1 MPEIDS
7 VALLDW
13 YRANRRALPW
23 REEITPYRVWI
34 SEIMLQQTRVEAVK
48 DYYRRFLDAL
58 PTVYDL
64 AAVPD
69 ELLMKLWQ
77 GLGYYSRARNLKR
90 AAIEIVS
97 RFGGELP
104 CQSDELL
111 TLPGIGRYTA
121 AAIASI
127 AFGERIAA
135 VDGNVLR
142 VYARF
147 TGDESDILEDATKRK
162 FEAAITADMPY
173 SRKNCGDFTQAM
185 IELGATVCSPKG
197 EPRCDAC
204 PLREACVARR
214 EGRTAEL
221 PVKRKK
227 AERRIEE
234 RTVLLL
240 RDGDRFGLVKRPDEG
255 LLASLYEPINLL
267 GRLSIEDVCAW
278 LNEKGIR
285 FDAISDIGDA
295 IHIFTHIEWHM
306 HGYLVDISEIPSG
319 TEIMMATVHEVEC
332 EYAVPSAYRYFLK
345 KMKEYT

>member
-1 MPEIDS
+1 MPRIDS
-7 VALLDW
+7 AALLDW
-13 YRANRRALPW
+13 YRASRRELPW

-64 AAVPD
+64 ASVPD

-90 AAIEIVS
+90 AANDVVS

-104 CQSDELL
+104 GSAEELL

-147 TGDESDILEDATKRK
+147 TGDESDVLEDATKRR
-162 FEAAITADMPY
+162 FEAAITADMPT
-173 SRKNCGDFTQAM
+173 SKTDCGDFTQAM
-185 IELGATVCSPKG
+185 IELGATVCLPKG
-197 EPRCDAC
+197 EPKCGAC
-204 PLREACVARR
+204 PLQAECVARR
-214 EGRTAEL
+214 SGKISDL

-227 AERRIEE
+227 AERRVEE
-234 RTVLLL
+234 RTVILL
-240 RDGDRFGLVKRPDEG
+240 RCGNRFGLMKRPDEG

-267 GRLSIEDVCAW
+267 GAMTHEEICAW
-278 LNEKGIR
+278 LTEKGILHGGVT
-285 FDAISDIGDA
+285 DVGEAV
-295 IHIFTHIEWHM
+295 HIFTHIEWHM
-306 HGYLVDISEIPSG
+306 HGYLIDATEIPSSAAV
-319 TEIMMATVHEVEC
+319 MLATVAEIER
-332 EYAVPSAYRYFLK
+332 EYAIPSAYRYFVQ
-345 KMKEYT
+345 KMKALS

>member
-1 MPEIDS
+1 MPVIDAE
-7 VALLDW
+7 ALLAW
-13 YRANRRALPW
+13 YRANRRVLPW

-64 AAVPD
+64 ASVPD

-90 AAIEIVS
+90 AATEIVS

-104 CQSDELL
+104 RSAAELL
-111 TLPGIGRYTA
+111 SLPGIGRYTA

-162 FEAAITADMPY
+162 FEAAITADMPCAG
-173 SRKNCGDFTQAM
+173 SDCGDFTQAM
-185 IELGATVCSPKG
+185 IELGATVCLPKG
-197 EPRCDAC
+197 EPKCDVC
-204 PLREACVARR
+204 PLCDACVARR
-214 EGRTAEL
+214 SGKTADL

-227 AERRIEE
+227 PDRRIEE

-240 RDGDRFGLVKRPDEG
+240 RCGDRFGLMKRPDEG

-267 GRLSIEDVCAW
+267 GALPEEEIRAW
-278 LNEKGIR
+278 LSARGI
-285 FDAISDIGDA
+285 SYGDITDVGEA
-295 IHIFTHIEWHM
+295 VHIFTHIEWRM
-306 HGYLVDISEIPSG
+306 HGSLIDVSTIPSSA
-319 TEIMMATVHEVEC
+319 EVMLATVREMDS
-332 EYAVPSAYRYFLK
+332 EYAIPSAYRYFVR
-345 KMKEYT
+345 KMKAL